1 MTIYLNLMKYDCNA
15 CVLPYKGVHLEG
27 TRRPTSFSSRF
38 FSKLEW
44 EAWRQK
50 NPPSLSF
57 SSLSVSLSPLSAKWN
72 GREKRKS
79 AAVGPKF
86 TDRVR
91 NRESDIHP
99 TLDSALDKGHSNL
112 ELGGGRI
119 LRSLIFSK
127 TKWKRR
133 LLGSEICI
141 LTVEPNDDQRNRCV

>member
-1 MTIYLNLMKYDCNA
+1 MRAFIQRRSLGRNA
-15 CVLPYKGVHLEG
+15 ATNFILLAL
-27 TRRPTSFSSRF
+27 

-119 LRSLIFSK
+119 LRSVIFSK
-127 TKWKRR
+127 TKWKRKAFGVGNLYFDCGVHFQKASNNGIEYHR
-133 LLGSEICI
+133 GGIF
-141 LTVEPNDDQRNRCV
+141 

>member
-1 MTIYLNLMKYDCNA
+1 MTAMHA
-15 CVLPYKGVHLEG
+15 CFHTKAFTWKERGDRLHSPRAFLASWNGKHGG
-27 TRRPTSFSSRF
+27 R
-38 FSKLEW
+38 KI
-44 EAWRQK
+44 
-50 NPPSLSF
+50 PPLSLSPL
-57 SSLSVSLSPLSAKWN
+57 SLSLSPLSAKWN

-119 LRSLIFSK
+119 LRSVIFSK
-127 TKWKRR
+127 TKWKRKAFGVGNSYFDCGAKR
-133 LLGSEICI
+133 
-141 LTVEPNDDQRNRCV
+141 

>member
-15 CVLPYKGVHLEG
+15 CVLPYEGVHLEG

-38 FSKLEW
+38 LSKLEW

-50 NPPSLSF
+50 NPPSLS
-57 SSLSVSLSPLSAKWN
+57 SLSLSLSAKWN

-91 NRESDIHP
+91 NKESDIHP

-119 LRSLIFSK
+119 LRSVIFSK
-127 TKWKRR
+127 TKWKRKAFGVGNLYFDCGAKR
-133 LLGSEICI
+133 
-141 LTVEPNDDQRNRCV
+141 